1 MVDDV
6 QRERLGVEPCT
17 RCAGGSGSARAW
29 AAEERAYGDRL
40 LSDHAP
46 VEATIRAGVPRV
58 PEAML

>member
-1 MVDDV
+1 MLSGLATPFG
-6 QRERLGVEPCT
+6 QT
-17 RCAGGSGSARAW
+17 RCSCAAVPGPRARGPRTSALAG
-29 AAEERAYGDRL
+29 RL